1 MRLLGFRFG
10 SMHAALDGQ
19 QQQHDQVSKNCE
31 TDGHRSDSHW
41 RGGELTHRAMVVRP
55 NFSMD

>member
-1 MRLLGFRFG
+1 
-10 SMHAALDGQ
+10 MHAALDGE
-19 QQQHDQVSKNCE
+19 QQQHDKVSKNCE

-41 RGGELTHRAMVVRP
+41 RGGELTHQSMVVRP